1 MPFPYAALDSTCRA
15 DSASPRLTW
24 YDRSGGPTHG
34 ERVELSGRLLLMWAN
49 KAANLLLEEHDV
61 GPGTRVALALPVHWR
76 ACYWALACWALGA
89 TVSADPDAADVVVT
103 DDSRLA
109 DRAPERSILITLPA
123 LARRAPQE
131 PPASAIDEAATI
143 SGYPDDLSMPV
154 DPSPEDVALDFPERH
169 TTYREMS
176 AEATRD
182 GDPTGER
189 LLLDGDLDAVLH
201 DAARTWARGGSVL
214 LIAGASTEERAT
226 VMASERASVR
236 RGGPTPSR

>member
-1 MPFPYAALDSTCRA
+1 MLSPYAALVSTCRA

-34 ERVELSGRLLLMWAN
+34 ERVELSGRLLLMWSN

-61 GPGTRVALALPVHWR
+61 GPGTRMALALPVHWR

-109 DRAPERSILITLPA
+109 DREPDRSILVTLPA

-131 PPASAIDEAATI
+131 PATSAIDEAATI

-154 DPSPEDVALDFPERH
+154 DPSPDDLALDFPQRH
-169 TTYREMS
+169 TTYREMG
-176 AEATRD
+176 AEASRT
-182 GDPTGER
+182 GEPTGER
-189 LLLDGDLDAVLH
+189 LLLDGDLGAVLQ
-201 DAARTWARGGSVL
+201 DAASTWARGGSVL
-214 LIAGASTEERAT
+214 LIAGGSIEERAA
-226 VMASERASVR
+226 VMASERASDR
-236 RGGPTPSR
+236 RGGPAPSR